1 MYNKYLILTLS
12 LFCLIIILPFIGIF
26 SKLNFDF
33 YSLLVFIN
41 NTYILKIIYFTF
53 YQAFFSSVLS
63 CLIAIPFA
71 LALNR
76 HKNLKIIR
84 YLVSICGFSFVIPS
98 ILIVYAVIKLFGIN
112 GFYNNYFNFYELF
125 GINSIY
131 GLKAIL
137 ISHILLNAPFAT
149 RLFFQNLD
157 NIPNKYY
164 EISSSLNLTF
174 FGNIIKLEIPIIK
187 QNLFSVFS
195 IIFSLC
201 FLSFAIVMVLGG
213 SPLNST
219 IEVAIYQFAL
229 FELNFNKA
237 IFLSFIQIFICLIF
251 IFIGF
256 NKMKGSKYFEINN
269 TIYTHPYKNYK
280 FIKLIDYIL
289 ILILSL
295 FLFSPIVFII
305 LNFFYNGFIEN
316 ILFTSE
322 FFNALFNS
330 LVISIITGLIVS
342 ILGLLIT
349 ILLIENYKNIIIQQS
364 LFLLTSSIL
373 VISPVIFSLGYFIIL
388 GEYRYNN
395 FFNFFVII
403 LINSIF
409 LIPFSILIL
418 FNNLKNIY
426 LTYEDFQKTFRI
438 KSSDYYLIIFSL
450 IKNNLLYVFAF
461 SSVITFGDF
470 TIISFFKNQN
480 FETLPSL
487 LYKLISAYRFNEA
500 SFVAGFI
507 LVLSLIIYFFIDNIV
522 YKLKPAKII

>member
-12 LFCLIIILPFIGIF
+12 FFSLIIILPFIGIF

-41 NTYILKIIYFTF
+41 NKYILKIIYFTF
-53 YQAFFSSVLS
+53 YQAFFSAVLS

-125 GINSIY
+125 GINSVY

-137 ISHILLNAPFAT
+137 IAHILLNAPFAT

-237 IFLSFIQIFICLIF
+237 IFLSFIQIFICSIF

-256 NKMKGSKYFEINN
+256 NKMKGSKYFEINDN
-269 TIYTHPYKNYK
+269 TYTHPYKNYK

-305 LNFFYNGFIEN
+305 FNFFYNGFIEN
-316 ILFTSE
+316 ILFTNE

-330 LVISIITGLIVS
+330 LVISIMTGLIVS

-438 KSSDYYLIIFSL
+438 KSLDYYLIIFSL

-487 LYKLISAYRFNEA
+487 LFKLISAYRFNEA

>member
-12 LFCLIIILPFIGIF
+12 VFCLIIILPFIGIF
-26 SKLNFDF
+26 SKLNFDLN
-33 YSLLVFIN
+33 SLLDLIN
-41 NTYILKIIYFTF
+41 STYILRIIFFTF
-53 YQAFFSSVLS
+53 YQALLSAFLS
-63 CLIAIPFA
+63 CLLAIPFS

-76 HKNLKIIR
+76 HKNLKLVR
-84 YLVSICGFSFVIPS
+84 YIVTISGFSFVIPS
-98 ILIVYAVIKLFGIN
+98 ILIVFAVIKLFGIN
-112 GFYNNYFNFYELF
+112 GFYNNYLNFYELF
-125 GINSIY
+125 GINTIY

-137 ISHILLNAPFAT
+137 VAHVLLNAPFAT
-149 RLFFQNLD
+149 RLFFQNLN
-157 NIPNKYY
+157 NIPKEYY

-174 FGNIIKLEIPIIK
+174 FGNIYKLEYPIIK

-195 IIFSLC
+195 IIFTLC

-251 IFIGF
+251 LFIGF
-256 NKMKGSKYFEINN
+256 NKMKGSKYFEIKSD
-269 TIYTHPYKNYK
+269 IYLHPYKNYK
-280 FIKLIDYIL
+280 FVKLIDYIL

-295 FLFSPIVFII
+295 FLFSPIIFII
-305 LNFFYNGFIEN
+305 INFIYNGFVEN
-316 ILFTSE
+316 ILFTSV
-322 FFNALFNS
+322 FFNALLNS
-330 LVISIITGLIVS
+330 LIISIVTGAIVS
-342 ILGLLIT
+342 VSGLLIT
-349 ILLIENYKNIIIQQS
+349 ILLIDNYKNILIQQS

-373 VISPVIFSLGYFIIL
+373 LISPVIFSLGYFIIL
-388 GEYRYNN
+388 GEYRYNK

-403 LINSIF
+403 LINSVF

-438 KSSDYYLIIFSL
+438 KISDYYIIIFSL

-461 SSVITFGDF
+461 SLVITFGDF
-470 TIISFFKNQN
+470 TIISFFKNQD

-487 LYKLISAYRFNEA
+487 LYRLISAYRFNEA

-507 LVLSLIIYFFIDNIV
+507 LVLSLIIYFFIDNVI
-522 YKLKPAKII
+522 YKLKPAKSI

>member
-1 MYNKYLILTLS
+1 
-12 LFCLIIILPFIGIF
+12 
-26 SKLNFDF
+26 
-33 YSLLVFIN
+33 
-41 NTYILKIIYFTF
+41 
-53 YQAFFSSVLS
+53 
-63 CLIAIPFA
+63 
-71 LALNR
+71 
-76 HKNLKIIR
+76 
-84 YLVSICGFSFVIPS
+84 
-98 ILIVYAVIKLFGIN
+98 
-112 GFYNNYFNFYELF
+112 
-125 GINSIY
+125 
-131 GLKAIL
+131 
-137 ISHILLNAPFAT
+137 
-149 RLFFQNLD
+149 
-157 NIPNKYY
+157 
-164 EISSSLNLTF
+164 
-174 FGNIIKLEIPIIK
+174 
-187 QNLFSVFS
+187 
-195 IIFSLC
+195 
-201 FLSFAIVMVLGG
+201 
-213 SPLNST
+213 
-219 IEVAIYQFAL
+219 
-229 FELNFNKA
+229 
-237 IFLSFIQIFICLIF
+237 
-251 IFIGF
+251 
-256 NKMKGSKYFEINN
+256 MKGSKYFEINDN
-269 TIYTHPYKNYK
+269 TYTHPYKNYK

-305 LNFFYNGFIEN
+305 FNFFYNGFIEN
-316 ILFTSE
+316 ILFTNE

-330 LVISIITGLIVS
+330 LVISIMTGLIVS